1 MLSTMMHFPLTIPH
15 ILERV
20 QRYFPDREVVSLIPA
35 GVNEAGQPI
44 PGKHRYTYGQMAARA
59 KQLANALTAAGV
71 QKGDRVAT
79 FAVNHFRHLEA
90 YFGIPITGAVLH
102 TVNVRLHPEQ
112 IAYIINHAQ
121 DKILLIDNV
130 FARMLPAL
138 LPHCPSIEKVVIM
151 GPTPQAIPGMLD
163 YDQWISAQPTT
174 FEYPVLDENDAAGMC
189 YTSGTTGHPK
199 GVVYSHRS
207 TLLHS
212 LASALPDALNLKMAD
227 TILPVVPMFHVNAW
241 GLPYTAAM
249 VGAKQVFAS
258 VFSDGASLA
267 KLLAEEKCTRT
278 AGVPTIWMGLLQ
290 EIQRAN
296 AAGTP
301 YDLNLL
307 EMLVVGG
314 SAAPE
319 GLIRAFDQVGLH
331 LFHAWG
337 MTETHPLGTCATLP
351 PEMELESEEGYHYRA
366 KQGIPVPLVEIRSVD
381 GDLNDVPH
389 DGKSMGALL
398 VRGPW
403 VTGGYHNN
411 PEGSRATQV
420 KLSDGTTWFDTGD
433 IITID
438 EKGYMSIQDRAKDLI
453 KSGGEWISSVD
464 LENALMG
471 HPAIAEAAVIA
482 APHPKWEERPLGVLV
497 LKAGQEQPSKED
509 LNAFL
514 EGKFAKWW
522 LPDAYVYVEQ
532 IPRTTVG
539 KFLKRALRDQFKDF
553 KLEG

>member
-1 MLSTMMHFPLTIPH
+1 MHSTIMHFPLTIPH
-15 ILERV
+15 ILDRAEK
-20 QRYFPDREVVSLIPA
+20 YFADREIISLIPA
-35 GVNEAGQPI
+35 GMNEAGQPI
-44 PGKHRYTYGQMAARA
+44 PGKHRYTYAQMVARA
-59 KQLANALTAAGV
+59 RQLANALTAAGI

-112 IAYIINHAQ
+112 LVYIINHAQ
-121 DKILLIDNV
+121 DRILLIDNV
-130 FARMLPAL
+130 FARLLPAL

-151 GPTPQAIPGMLD
+151 GPTPQPIPGMLD
-163 YDQWISAQPTT
+163 YDQWIADQPTT
-174 FEYPVLDENDAAGMC
+174 FTPPALDENDAAGMC

-212 LASALPDALNLKMAD
+212 LASALPDSLNLKRSD
-227 TILPVVPMFHVNAW
+227 SLLPVVPMFHVNAW
-241 GLPYTAAM
+241 GLPYTSTM

-258 VFSDGASLA
+258 IFSDGASLA

-290 EIQRAN
+290 EVERAI

-301 YDLNLL
+301 YNLSQL
-307 EMLVVGG
+307 ELLVVGG

-319 GLIRAFDQVGLH
+319 SLIRACDRVGLH

-337 MTETHPLGTCATLP
+337 MTETHPLGTCASVP
-351 PEMELESEEGYHYRA
+351 SGIEMDSDEGYHFRA
-366 KQGIPVPLVEIRSVD
+366 KQGIPVPLVDVRAVD
-381 GDLNDVPH
+381 GDLQDVPH
-389 DGKSMGALL
+389 DGKTMGALL
-398 VRGPW
+398 IRGAW
-403 VTGGYHNN
+403 VSGEYYNN
-411 PEGSRATQV
+411 PEGTRATQV
-420 KLSDGTTWFDTGD
+420 ELDGQRWFDTGD
-433 IITID
+433 IVTID

-471 HPAIAEAAVIA
+471 HPSLAEAAVIA

-497 LKAGQEQPSKED
+497 VRPGHDQPSKED
-509 LNAFL
+509 LDAFL
-514 EGKFAKWW
+514 IGKFAKWW
-522 LPDAYVYVEQ
+522 LPDAYVFVQE

>member
-1 MLSTMMHFPLTIPH
+1 MHSTIMNFPLTIPH
-15 ILERV
+15 ILQRAE
-20 QRYFPDREVVSLIPA
+20 RYFPDREVVSLIPA

-44 PGKHRYTYGQMAARA
+44 PGKHKYTYRQMAARA
-59 KQLANALTAAGV
+59 RQLANALKEAGI

-90 YFGIPITGAVLH
+90 YFGIPIAGAVLH

-112 IAYIINHAQ
+112 LVYIINHAQ
-121 DKILLIDNV
+121 DRILLIDNV

-151 GPTPQAIPGMLD
+151 GPTPQSIPGMLD
-163 YDQWISAQPTT
+163 YDQWIGAQPTT
-174 FEYPVLDENDAAGMC
+174 FDFPELDENDPAGMC

-207 TLLHS
+207 TVLHS
-212 LASALPDALNLKMAD
+212 LASALPDALNLKHAD
-227 TILPVVPMFHVNAW
+227 SLLPVVPMFHVNAW
-241 GLPYTAAM
+241 GLPYTATM

-267 KLLAEEKCTRT
+267 KLLSEEQCTRT

-290 EIQRAN
+290 EVERAIQ
-296 AAGTP
+296 AGTP
-301 YDLNLL
+301 YDLSKL

-319 GLIRAFDQVGLH
+319 SLIRAGDKLGLH

-337 MTETHPLGTCATLP
+337 MTETHPLGTCASVP
-351 PEMELESEEGYHYRA
+351 VGVDVESDEGYHYRA
-366 KQGIPVPLVEIRSVD
+366 KQGIPVPLVEIRAVD
-381 GDLNDVPH
+381 GDLNEVPH
-389 DGKSMGALL
+389 DGKTMGALL
-398 VRGPW
+398 VRGAW
-403 VTGGYHNN
+403 VSQEYYNN

-420 KLSDGTTWFDTGD
+420 RLDDQVWFDTGD

-438 EKGYMSIQDRAKDLI
+438 EEGYMAIQDRAKDLI

-482 APHPKWEERPLGVLV
+482 TPHPRWEERPLGVLV
-497 LKAGQEQPSKED
+497 VKPGQEQPSRED

-514 EGKFAKWW
+514 AEKFAKWW
-522 LPDAYVYVEQ
+522 LPDAYVFVEQ

-553 KLEG
+553 RLEQ